1 MSVCVHASQVALVVK
16 KPDWQGWR
24 HEMQVR
30 SLGWEE
36 PLEEGTATH
45 SSILAWRIPW
55 TETQLS
61 MHAHTHT
68 HTHTHTHIYI
78 HTYTYTLEWFLI
90 SFWVWMPM
98 KVWSKLRILFLSL
111 LFPKNNKTSLL
122 LCMHKSFPYYLQ
134 MVTETSEAIHEPLSV
149 IQRLWFRKSS

>member
-1 MSVCVHASQVALVVK
+1 MSMCVHASQVALVVK

-68 HTHTHTHIYI
+68 HTHTHI
-78 HTYTYTLEWFLI
+78 YTYTHIHIPLNDSWSPFGYECLWKYDQSYG
-90 SFWVWMPM
+90 SFSSPSSSLKTTKPHYFYVCT
-98 KVWSKLRILFLSL
+98 KVFHIIFRWSQK
-111 LFPKNNKTSLL
+111 P
-122 LCMHKSFPYYLQ
+122 
-134 MVTETSEAIHEPLSV
+134 
-149 IQRLWFRKSS
+149 QRPSMSPSQ